1 MIDFASYK
9 TIHLENQVSK
19 GIAQNQ
25 DNESTR
31 TVHFWRMNID
41 ETLSGSSIYLFLPM
55 ISGFSFRNKA
65 WDG

>member
-9 TIHLENQVSK
+9 TLHLENQVSK
-19 GIAQNQ
+19 GIAQNH

-31 TVHFWRMNID
+31 TVHSSEMNID
-41 ETLSGSSIYLFLPM
+41 DIHSGSVIYLFLPT
-55 ISGFSFRNKA
+55 ISGFSSRYKA